1 MGRSSLISQSHLAAH
16 ASAPRPNPP
25 QVTGVR
31 TSVRLVPISLS
42 LSLPG
47 VFADF
52 SQFSRSPSSSSSSPP
67 AAPRLS
73 ASITQPGHNNFSQA
87 ANRFSPRRHHVGFS
101 DISKSL
107 LKRENSARACCDP
120 RTLARFPDASP
131 TPIHD
136 TSRAPPA
143 WLLVK
148 RRLTFTSSSPT

>member
-42 LSLPG
+42 LSPAFSLTSLNFPG
-47 VFADF
+47 RHRRRRRRRRPPPD
-52 SQFSRSPSSSSSSPP
+52 SLRRSRSQATTTSRRQLTVS
-67 AAPRLS
+67 RLVVTTS
-73 ASITQPGHNNFSQA
+73 ASATFQSRCLNARIPRVHA
-87 ANRFSPRRHHVGFS
+87 ATLVR
-101 DISKSL
+101 SL
-107 LKRENSARACCDP
+107 
-120 RTLARFPDASP
+120 ASP